1 MPKPPIRSAEM
12 PLDQLK
18 AVEISEPAR
27 IPKKLI
33 HAFVDIAHD
42 ASRIPELTA
51 MLEAYPALF
60 NMPPGKDK
68 ETAMGGHT
76 PP

>member
-1 MPKPPIRSAEM
+1 M

-42 ASRIPELTA
+42 ASRIPE
-51 MLEAYPALF
+51 
-60 NMPPGKDK
+60 
-68 ETAMGGHT
+68 
-76 PP
+76 